1 MHALRIINKDGQ
13 APTAEEITAA
23 NKVATTFKAATI
35 GTFKVTDPIDDIE
48 VEYHAQKALAFTQGG
63 SSIYFGFD
71 AAVEIRCKCRGVV
84 LAETA
89 APTAPT
95 ARFRIIQ
102 SGRVTVIEVSIV
114 DHKGNIVSVIQGT
127 QTIVG
132 GDAPNYTGATVT
144 INNLPFIYT
153 PPGVASVLPNV
164 PQEFQLASGV
174 ITNLGQLNE
183 TRSGA
188 AFEVEPTYLSLV
200 EAAEAEANHRSAVF
214 LTDGTELVSARIERT
229 VIQEGFLIYEESNTL
244 PYKNWL
250 GGSQVP
256 LYARTKR
263 SDSFDKYTQAGFMSF
278 EVPSDA
284 CPSEFLF
291 GSGFYHMGDE
301 NKTIYRISRDNSI
314 PSISDVSYDGYYS
327 KQVGGVVVNQEIQMS
342 VLMDIVSNQITPSLN
357 REHKRRKK
365 CSDGQMAYLRNG
377 FMSPEIERF
386 VKAYHPV
393 SNLLRRDIPMQ
404 IMSEPVHT
412 LINEERNEGG
422 ALIASTYE
430 CRLTLKYLVET
441 KEYQKEFIG
450 QVRFTEYTATYTNY
464 PLLGFKLNG
473 TATPEDSDFRGG
485 YNVIHQA
492 ITNQLHQS
500 ASLRIIHDGDSYYP
514 SLFCEVN
521 GTGAYNE
528 RWFDEFYE
536 MGPTPGAGYLPGEIV
551 KTSYD
556 NVIFSYPQFLL
567 DYIAASK
574 PIETEIDENGNK
586 VPVTPSTDWLS
597 SRLTDKEV
605 IKVIPLNHV
614 GNNYGNYGMFP
625 LMQRDVEDNLIVN
638 ELRIYGYA
646 EFQYSAETT
655 SFTFKKWVEL
665 IDDGK
670 LTILA
675 DDEVSL
681 DDDLNP
687 TTISVTSNGETK
699 TYNLAPKSFDYD
711 EEWGATNC
719 VCIGNKAIWSDVKAD
734 AKEQK
739 KNISNNTPE
748 GHELTAEEK
757 LYKAVREAIA

>member
-1 MHALRIINKDGQ
+1 MRNVKVYTREGGGPDKDELAAAL
-13 APTAEEITAA
+13 
-23 NKVATTFKAATI
+23 VAATAFRDKTVGVFPYTHNGI
-35 GTFKVTDPIDDIE
+35 G
-48 VEYHAQKALAFTQGG
+48 VEYHPHKLIAYVQGNN
-63 SSIYFGFD
+63 SIYFG
-71 AAVEIRCKCRGVV
+71 ANQAVGMRCKCKGIV

-89 APTAPT
+89 APAEPS
-95 ARFRIIQ
+95 AKFRIVQ
-102 SGRVTVIEVSIV
+102 NDTRFNVIEVSVI
-114 DHKGNIVSVIQGT
+114 DHKGSVINVIQGT

-132 GDAPNYTGATVT
+132 GDAPNYIGATVT

-153 PPGVASVLPNV
+153 PPGVAASIPDV
-164 PQEFQLASGV
+164 PLEFQLASGV

-183 TRSGA
+183 ARSGTA
-188 AFEVEPTYLSLV
+188 LEVEPTYQVLKSAA
-200 EAAEAEANHRSAVF
+200 AAEANRRSAVF
-214 LTDGTELVSARIERT
+214 LTDGSELVSARIERI

-244 PYKNWL
+244 PYKNWQ

-291 GSGFYHMGDE
+291 GSGFYHLGDE

-386 VKAYHPV
+386 VKANHPV

-404 IMSEPVHT
+404 IISEPVHT

-485 YNVIHQA
+485 
-492 ITNQLHQS
+492 IT
-500 ASLRIIHDGDSYYP
+500 
-514 SLFCEVN
+514 
-521 GTGAYNE
+521 
-528 RWFDEFYE
+528 
-536 MGPTPGAGYLPGEIV
+536 
-551 KTSYD
+551 
-556 NVIFSYPQFLL
+556 
-567 DYIAASK
+567 
-574 PIETEIDENGNK
+574 
-586 VPVTPSTDWLS
+586 
-597 SRLTDKEV
+597 
-605 IKVIPLNHV
+605 
-614 GNNYGNYGMFP
+614 
-625 LMQRDVEDNLIVN
+625 
-638 ELRIYGYA
+638 
-646 EFQYSAETT
+646 
-655 SFTFKKWVEL
+655 
-665 IDDGK
+665 
-670 LTILA
+670 
-675 DDEVSL
+675 
-681 DDDLNP
+681 
-687 TTISVTSNGETK
+687 
-699 TYNLAPKSFDYD
+699 
-711 EEWGATNC
+711 
-719 VCIGNKAIWSDVKAD
+719 
-734 AKEQK
+734 
-739 KNISNNTPE
+739 
-748 GHELTAEEK
+748 
-757 LYKAVREAIA
+757 

>member
-1 MHALRIINKDGQ
+1 MRNVKVYTKEGSAPDKEELAAALI
-13 APTAEEITAA
+13 AVTA
-23 NKVATTFKAATI
+23 FRDKAVGVFPYTHNGI
-35 GTFKVTDPIDDIE
+35 G
-48 VEYHAQKALAFTQGG
+48 VEYHPHKLIAYVQGNI
-63 SSIYFGFD
+63 SIYFGANQSVD
-71 AAVEIRCKCRGVV
+71 MRCKCKGIV

-89 APTAPT
+89 APAEPS
-95 ARFRIIQ
+95 AKFRIVQ
-102 SGRVTVIEVSIV
+102 NDTRFNVIEVSVI
-114 DHKGNIVSVIQGT
+114 DHKGSVINVIQGT

-132 GDAPNYTGATVT
+132 GDAPNYIGATVT

-153 PPGVASVLPNV
+153 PPGVAASIPDV
-164 PQEFQLASGV
+164 PLEFQLASGV

-183 TRSGA
+183 ARSGT
-188 AFEVEPTYLSLV
+188 AFEVEPTYQVLKSAA
-200 EAAEAEANHRSAVF
+200 AAEANQRSAVF
-214 LTDGTELVSARIERT
+214 LTDGTELVSAPIERT
-229 VIQEGFLIYEESNTL
+229 LVKEPPFPIYDESNTL
-244 PYKNWL
+244 PYKGWL

-256 LYARTKR
+256 LYVRTKQGNTLNKYTR
-263 SDSFDKYTQAGFMSF
+263 TGSMSFDI
-278 EVPSDA
+278 PDDA
-284 CPSEFLF
+284 CVPHVFY
-291 GSGFYHMGDE
+291 GGDFYHLGDE
-301 NKTIYRISRDNSI
+301 NQTVYRITRDNSVNTL
-314 PSISDVSYDGYYS
+314 SDVSYGGYYS
-327 KQVGGVVVNQEIQMS
+327 KQVGGVVVNQVVQMS
-342 VLMDIVSNQITPSLN
+342 VLVSIVNEQIKPALE

-393 SNLLRRDIPMQ
+393 SNLLRRDIAMQ
-404 IMSEPVHT
+404 IISEPVHT
-412 LINEERNEGG
+412 LINEERDEDG

-430 CRLTLKYLVET
+430 CRLTLKYLVENT
-441 KEYQKEFIG
+441 EYQKDFVG

-485 YNVIHQA
+485 YNVIHFA
-492 ITNQLHQS
+492 ITSNLSQS
-500 ASLRIIHDGDSYYP
+500 ASLKIIHDEDSYYP

-536 MGPTPGAGYLPGEIV
+536 MGPTPDVGYLPGEIV
-551 KTSYD
+551 KTSFD
-556 NVIFSYPQFLL
+556 NVTFSYPQILL

-614 GNNYGNYGMFP
+614 GNSYGNYGMFP
-625 LMQRDVEDNLIVN
+625 LMQRDAEDNLIVN

-646 EFQYSAETT
+646 EFQYRAETT

-699 TYNLAPKSFDYD
+699 TYNLAPKSFEYD

-719 VCIGNKAIWSDVKAD
+719 VCIGNKAIW
-734 AKEQK
+734 
-739 KNISNNTPE
+739 
-748 GHELTAEEK
+748 
-757 LYKAVREAIA
+757 